1 MINKYTTQPIFVEF
15 VSNYDP
21 KSIKNCF
28 SGFNSFKNIKY
39 GSKLIKIWN
48 NIDANMFN
56 RYCEFNKNFKYF

>member
-1 MINKYTTQPIFVEF
+1 MINKYTTQPIIVEF

-28 SGFNSFKNIKY
+28 CGFNSFKSTKY

-48 NIDANMFN
+48 NIDGNMFN
-56 RYCEFNKNFKYF
+56 RYCEFNKILKYF